1 MTEKVVAKFNEW
13 IKYMYQS
20 NKPAVPE
27 YALEIVRAQLS
38 KRYGAVSTVG
48 EVGTVNTSDINT
60 NKIARA
66 LREINF
72 EMYYGKEDQILEALD
87 AKAIPEISPKCQE
100 KMKQLLVA
108 MQPSYL
114 KHSRQNHISFN
125 YVMYKI
131 CQQFE
136 QKALLP
142 FIKLQISCDK
152 LYRYDRVWHLIC
164 DDMKWFFIKSD
175 PTLCS
180 KTPVSTPLMMSL
192 SGNDII
198 VDRDLEEWTPE
209 EILKLQ
215 KGVERKLSLEQLAV
229 GHNRSLKNVEA
240 QLKLLVI
247 NYHESKEHNLEGIK
261 LLTGLAE
268 DVIVDVISR
277 HETRKSRQSTGSVVS
292 SRSRLPLQQQQQ
304 QPQQQQQKQSQEETI
319 IEILRDI
326 QTMMRYLVNKHG

>member
-20 NKPAVPE
+20 SSKPPVPE
-27 YALEIVRAQLS
+27 YALEIVRAQLG
-38 KRYGAVSTVG
+38 KRYGNS
-48 EVGTVNTSDINT
+48 EINL
-60 NKIARA
+60 IMVARA

-72 EMYYGKEDQILEALD
+72 EMYYGKEDQILDALD

-114 KHSRQNHISFN
+114 KHTKQNHISFN

-136 QKALLP
+136 QTAILP
-142 FIKLQISCDK
+142 FIKLQISSDK
-152 LYRYDRVWHLIC
+152 LYKYDRVWHLIC
-164 DDMKWFFIKSD
+164 DEMKWFFIRSD

-180 KTPVSTPLMMSL
+180 KTPVSTPLMLSL
-192 SGNDII
+192 TGNDIV

-215 KGVERKLSLEQLAV
+215 KGIAKKLSLEQLAV

-240 QLKLLVI
+240 QLKALVI

-261 LLTGLAE
+261 LLTGLTE
-268 DVIVDVISR
+268 EVIVDVISR
-277 HETRKSRQSTGSVVS
+277 YETRKSRQSTDSVVS
-292 SRSRLPLQQQQQ
+292 SRTKVVPKQQQQQ
-304 QPQQQQQKQSQEETI
+304 SSQETI

-326 QTMMRYLVNKHG
+326 QTMMRHLVSKHG